1 MNRLKDL
8 RQEYDLRQEDVAEI
22 LMMSQRNYSYYE
34 TGVSMLTLEVL
45 DILADYYILV

>member
-34 TGVSMLTLEVL
+34 KNLCIGLF
-45 DILADYYILV
+45 YIQKP